1 MAAMTSTRDRF
12 RLLVLTSVVACLSS
26 VVFVGPALGAP
37 ADGGDS
43 PSLLIATSE
52 IAQVMLSIGAV
63 AFVIQAARAY
73 GGEIGQALYVAGGGV
88 IIFAIWRLLHGASSL
103 LQLRQPPANV
113 GSVVYLLVTMLL
125 LAGFYMLYDTMS
137 EHSAA

>member
-1 MAAMTSTRDRF
+1 MTSLRANLRP
-12 RLLVLTSVVACLSS
+12 LVLTSVAACLSA
-26 VVFVGPALGAP
+26 VVFAGTALAAP
-37 ADGGDS
+37 AGGGGDA
-43 PSLLIATSE
+43 PSLLVATSE

-63 AFVIQAARAY
+63 AFVLQAARAY
-73 GGEIGQALYVAGGGV
+73 GGEIGKALYVAGGGV

-137 EHSAA
+137 EHAAA

>member
-1 MAAMTSTRDRF
+1 MTSLRVHLRP
-12 RLLVLTSVVACLSS
+12 LVLTSVAACLSA
-26 VVFVGPALGAP
+26 VAFAGPAVAAP
-37 ADGGDS
+37 AGGGGDA
-43 PSLLIATSE
+43 PSLLVATSE

-63 AFVIQAARAY
+63 AFVLQAARAY
-73 GGEIGQALYVAGGGV
+73 GGEIGKALYVAGGGV
-88 IIFAIWRLLHGASSL
+88 IIFAVWRLLHGASSL

-137 EHSAA
+137 EHATA

>member
-1 MAAMTSTRDRF
+1 MTSLRDSLRP
-12 RLLVLTSVVACLSS
+12 LVLTAAVAGLSS
-26 VVFVGPALGAP
+26 VCYAGPALAASASGG
-37 ADGGDS
+37 GGDA
-43 PSLLIATSE
+43 PSLLVATSE

-63 AFVIQAARAY
+63 AFVLQAARAY
-73 GGEIGQALYVAGGGV
+73 GGEIGKALYVAGGGV
-88 IIFAIWRLLHGASSL
+88 IIFAVWRLLHGASSL